1 MKAENVNRD
10 LPEGVSSTTATASRH
25 HPEPAMHNDSRSP
38 IPMISMDTSALP
50 EAEQF
55 AYWAAH
61 SRGARLHQL
70 APGPFLACGD
80 LWNLGALQVTLVEI
94 DPFVAVR
101 DRALVN
107 AVDADY
113 LQLVLLLEGAITFET
128 DGETMELEAPVSF
141 IRDYSQP
148 STATSTR
155 MRCLILYFSR
165 DFLEE
170 AAGPIGFQGPLSPV
184 PELALLRD
192 IAIEMMRFFPLAVA
206 SSAPLYA
213 TILRD
218 LAAAAILRAGAS
230 QRTDQL
236 SLLAAAKDYIAA
248 QPHGTLSVAGIT
260 AALGVSRSVIYR
272 LFERDGGLLAYD
284 RMRRLRAVHRAMCN
298 PLNSSTLVEL
308 AARYGFRDQAALL
321 RSFRKAFGSTP
332 SELRQRHAGTLSPKT
347 GSPPDDIRRV
357 LDNID

>member
-1 MKAENVNRD
+1 MSND
-10 LPEGVSSTTATASRH
+10 LESAMSDASRK
-25 HPEPAMHNDSRSP
+25 A
-38 IPMISMDTSALP
+38 IPMIAMDTSALP

-70 APGPFLACGD
+70 APGPFLARGD
-80 LWNLGALQVTLVEI
+80 LWNLGGLQVTLVEV
-94 DPFVAVR
+94 DPFVAIR
-101 DRALVN
+101 DRALVS

-113 LQLVLLLEGAITFET
+113 LQLVQLLEGAMTFEC

-155 MRCLILYFSR
+155 IRCLILYFSR

-170 AAGPIGFQGPLSPV
+170 AVGAVTFQGPLAPV
-184 PELALLRD
+184 PELTLLHD
-192 IAIEMMRFFPLAVA
+192 VATQMIRFFPAAVA

-218 LAAAAILRAGAS
+218 LAAAAMLRAGAR
-230 QRTDQL
+230 QRTDHL
-236 SLLAAAKDYIAA
+236 SLLALAKDYVAA
-248 QPHGTLSVAGIT
+248 QPIGTLSVAGIT

-284 RMRRLRAVHRAMCN
+284 RTRRLRAVHRAMCN
-298 PLNSSTLVEL
+298 PLNTSTLVEL

-321 RSFRKAFGSTP
+321 RSFRKAFGYTP
-332 SELRQRHAGTLSPKT
+332 SQLRQNQARIAPSTAGSAPNE
-347 GSPPDDIRRV
+347 IRLA
-357 LDNID
+357 LDSID

>member
-1 MKAENVNRD
+1 
-10 LPEGVSSTTATASRH
+10 
-25 HPEPAMHNDSRSP
+25 MHNDSRP
-38 IPMISMDTSALP
+38 TIPMIAMDTSALP

-70 APGPFLACGD
+70 APGPFLARGD
-80 LWNLGALQVTLVEI
+80 LWNLGELQVTLVEV

-113 LQLVLLLEGAITFET
+113 LQLVQLLDGAMTFET
-128 DGETMELEAPVSF
+128 ESEAIELEAPVSF
-141 IRDYSQP
+141 VRDYSQP

-155 MRCLILYFSR
+155 IRCLILYFSR
-165 DFLEE
+165 EFLEE
-170 AAGPIGFQGPLSPV
+170 AVGPVSFQGPLASV
-184 PELALLRD
+184 PELNLLRD
-192 IAIEMMRFFPLAVA
+192 IAIEMIRFFPEAVA
-206 SSAPLYA
+206 SSAAIYA

-218 LAAAAILRAGAS
+218 LAAAAMLRAGAR

-236 SLLAAAKDYIAA
+236 SLLALAKDYVAA
-248 QPHGTLSVAGIT
+248 QPIGTLSVAGIT

-298 PLNSSTLVEL
+298 PLNTSTLVDL

-321 RSFRKAFGSTP
+321 RSFRKAFGCTP
-332 SELRQRHAGTLSPKT
+332 SELRQHHASTAASTT
-347 GSPPDDIRRV
+347 GLPTDEILRA
-357 LDNID
+357 LDSIG